1 MSVKPNENQSVLTE
15 KLIDISRKKINTE
28 LCDLDKTLANTKDC
42 LSNIAGVKFIRFS
55 SSG

>member
-28 LCDLDKTLANTKDC
+28 LCDPDKTLANTKDC